1 VTLSNIVVVGAS
13 AAGLTAAETL
23 RREGY
28 RGRLTLVDA
37 EARWPYD
44 RPPLSKQVLRGEW
57 DADRVALR
65 SPEILAELGADWRFG
80 VPARSLDL
88 DSREVLL
95 WDGARVQ
102 FDGLVVATGVR
113 ARKLPIGRGLVGIH
127 ALRGLEEALELR
139 QAMLAARSV
148 VVAGAGF
155 LGTEAAAV
163 AAELGCSVTIVDPL
177 SAPLIR
183 QLGPDMGAR
192 VVRLHR
198 EHGVQVRCETGIAS
212 FLEEHGRVV
221 GVVLSD
227 GSEIPAE
234 VVLVAIGA
242 EPVVD
247 WLQGSGL
254 PLGDGVLCDQYCQA
268 APDVVAAGDVASW
281 VHPALGRIRLEHRLN
296 ATEQGMAAARTLLGQ
311 RIPFAPVPYF
321 WSDQFNVRI
330 QVYGRPNGENF
341 TVVEG
346 DLDEGRFAAVQTDAD
361 ARLVAVAG
369 WNMPRQVRNL
379 RQRLVEQ
386 QNESAL
392 AQSGRRE

>member
-28 RGRLTLVDA
+28 GARLTLVDA
-37 EARWPYD
+37 EAGLPYD
-44 RPPLSKQVLRGEW
+44 RPPLSKQVLRGDW

-65 SPEILAELGADWRFG
+65 SPEILADLGADWQLG

-88 DSREVLL
+88 ESRDVLL
-95 WDGARVQ
+95 CDGARVQ

-113 ARKLPIGRGLVGIH
+113 ARTLPIGRGLVGIH
-127 ALRGLEEALELR
+127 ALRGLEDALRLREAV
-139 QAMLAARSV
+139 LAARSV
-148 VVAGAGF
+148 VVVGAGF

-177 SAPLIR
+177 SGPLIR
-183 QLGPDMGAR
+183 QLGPDIAAR
-192 VVRLHR
+192 VARLHR
-198 EHGVQVRCETGIAS
+198 EHGVQVRCETGVAS
-212 FLEEHGRVV
+212 FLDENGRVV
-221 GVVLSD
+221 GVALSD

-247 WLQGSGL
+247 WLSGSGL
-254 PLGDGVLCDQYCQA
+254 SLGDGVLCDQYCQA

-281 VHPALGRIRLEHRLN
+281 VHPALGRIRLEHRMN

-311 RIPFAPVPYF
+311 RVPFAPVPYF
-321 WSDQFNVRI
+321 WSDQFDVRI
-330 QVYGRPNGENF
+330 QMYGRPNGENF

-361 ARLVAVAG
+361 ARLVAIAG
-369 WNMPRQVRNL
+369 WNMPREVRNL
-379 RQRLVEQ
+379 RQLLVEQ
-386 QNESAL
+386 QNISAF
-392 AQSGRRE
+392 AQSDRRE